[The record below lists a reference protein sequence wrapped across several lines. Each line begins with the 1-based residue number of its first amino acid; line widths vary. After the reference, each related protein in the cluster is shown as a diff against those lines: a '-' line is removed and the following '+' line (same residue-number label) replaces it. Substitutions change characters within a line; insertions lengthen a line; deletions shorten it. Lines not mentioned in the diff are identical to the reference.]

1 MADYSDHALYRGA
14 GPVRPLGVTPTTG
27 CSLPATR
34 STLRPMTSADDEPDP
49 STGETGDPGRL
60 RSICVYCASST
71 GTNPELAEGAVAL
84 AELLAAEGIDVIYGG
99 GSVGLMG
106 LIADTVMAGGGEVTG
121 IIPFPLM
128 PREVGH
134 QGLTRMIEVD
144 SMHARKARMIELS
157 DGFIALPGG
166 FGTLEELAEVL
177 TWAQLDIHAKPVGLL
192 NIGGFYDGLLDFFD
206 RCIADGVLKEKN
218 RRLLI
223 DRTEPSEL
231 LAAMRAHRPDHE
243 PKWIDLDRRL

>member
-1 MADYSDHALYRGA
+1 MTGADQTT
-14 GPVRPLGVTPTTG
+14 GPVTT
-27 CSLPATR
+27 
-34 STLRPMTSADDEPDP
+34 E
-49 STGETGDPGRL
+49 GEGPPPL

-71 GTNPELAEGAVAL
+71 GTNPALAEGAVAL
-84 AELLAAEGIDVIYGG
+84 GTLLAAEGIDLVYGG

-106 LIADTVMAGGGEVTG
+106 LIADVVMAGGGEVTG

-128 PREVGH
+128 PREVAH
-134 QGLTRMIEVD
+134 QGLTRLIEVD

-166 FGTLEELAEVL
+166 FGTLEELAEAL

-192 NIGGFYDGLLDFFD
+192 NLGGFYDGLLEFFD
-206 RCIADGVLKEKN
+206 RCIADGVLKGKN

-223 DRTEPSEL
+223 DRTEPGEL